1 MAEGASAGGSAG
13 TGTLWDPTGTWIT
26 WSSWVNEI
34 TTEATVPSPGIMGIG
49 FGNHP
54 QMAQHFSCFQARDV
68 F

>member
-34 TTEATVPSPGIMGIG
+34 TTEACSPPGIMVIG
-49 FGNHP
+49 FGKSSP
-54 QMAQHFSCFQARDV
+54 FMALRFR
-68 F
+68 